1 MQNVIKSHNGKRIL
15 TTFNDA
21 CHKILIFPPGEL
33 RAGSDTSKGSCR
45 SWKKIVK
52 SLDDGKVQILSLFL
66 FCFVETSKRDP
77 KPQNAIQN
85 VKGRS
90 KMSKLS

>member
-1 MQNVIKSHNGKRIL
+1 MVLWWFYPHIVAQKCEFITNQYINL
-15 TTFNDA
+15 TVHA
-21 CHKILIFPPGEL
+21 KY
-33 RAGSDTSKGSCR
+33 TSKGSCR

-52 SLDDGKVQILSLFL
+52 SLDDKKVQS
-66 FCFVETSKRDP
+66 
-77 KPQNAIQN
+77 AIQN